1 MYSQTHGR
9 TDGLTDELIW
19 GGADNLR
26 FLQVNI
32 AFYILHY
39 LEVARRHG
47 KQKQAGRRTDSDL
60 AIFPRQLGQPFKR
73 VLLGTYYIRYGSAS
87 AGGQ

>member
-9 TDGLTDELIW
+9 TDGLTDQLIW

-39 LEVARRHG
+39 LEV
-47 KQKQAGRRTDSDL
+47 GRVNKN
-60 AIFPRQLGQPFKR
+60 KR
-73 VLLGTYYIRYGSAS
+73 D
-87 AGGQ
+87 GGQTLI